1 VFGQPARAGSETSA
15 FLAPATEAF
24 ILARLAAAEGG
35 GDDVLAPSKKRKTAG
50 GAGGDEAAA
59 VTRTNRTTTPAV
71 LDGTTFSVT
80 VPERGCVRQVK
91 REITKVISNAC
102 CRPLMFPLI
111 CLYHLLIAKSWLCC
125 SLKARPSR

>member
-1 VFGQPARAGSETSA
+1 M
-15 FLAPATEAF
+15 
-24 ILARLAAAEGG
+24 ARLAAAEGG

-50 GAGGDEAAA
+50 GAGEDEAAA
-59 VTRTNRTTTPAV
+59 AKMCEHYGGNIPEVTLKVPM

-80 VPERGCVRQVK
+80 VPERGCVRQVR

-111 CLYHLLIAKSWLCC
+111 CLYHLL
-125 SLKARPSR
+125 